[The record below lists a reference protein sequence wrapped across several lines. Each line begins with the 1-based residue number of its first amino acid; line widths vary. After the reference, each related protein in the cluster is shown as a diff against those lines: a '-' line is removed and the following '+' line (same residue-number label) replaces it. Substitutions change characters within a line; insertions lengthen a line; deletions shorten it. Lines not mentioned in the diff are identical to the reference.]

1 VGLTL
6 YTGSSLLAFL
16 ACIILAPLV
25 LWRGKPG
32 RQIYLFSGLTLL
44 VGVWSLFPFA
54 TGRVERSADALSV
67 ARFLYLAALFV
78 PPLFL
83 HLTYT
88 ILGLSTLRREAAV
101 LRGFYLVSALFA
113 LALPTDWFI
122 RDVIRYAP
130 FFCVVGGPLYT
141 AYVGFFGITCALGFL
156 ALLRGYRGASGVRRN
171 QLRYIFLS
179 WFLAYVAGL
188 FHFMPTYFGVE
199 PFPHDILVIAFVT
212 LSAYAIVRY
221 RILDIRVAVA
231 SALILAAVYAI
242 LLGMPF
248 LALRW
253 YRDFLYEMIQQH
265 VLAAPALAV
274 VYALFAS
281 CCPFVYIALQRRA
294 ADRLLSEQR
303 RYQTVLRQA
312 AQGMTLIKE
321 MDRLLN
327 LVVHILTRTVRI
339 SHSAVYLLDTE
350 GKTYVLRARRGTF
363 GIEVG
368 HAMPVGSPLI
378 AELVRQ
384 RGAIVQ
390 EELKLQIQ
398 SGGEAARLV
407 AAEGAMGAIQAA
419 VVVPSFVEDTLIG
432 FLVLGEKRS
441 GRAYSQDDLQVF
453 EVLASQAALAIE
465 NAQFY
470 DELQRTQADLFQT
483 AKMATLGQMAGGMS
497 HQINNRFYVLTI
509 LAGTMKA
516 ALNALNLDTADREIR
531 EMIAKATVTFQ
542 KIEDNAIRGG
552 DIVKTLL
559 RFSRPTRGDQK
570 PIAIQEI
577 VDTALDVVQYK
588 IKLEDLDFS
597 KEYEPDLPMIQ
608 GNVNQLADSLFNLFS
623 NAYDAIQ
630 SKQERLKPPD
640 YRGAITV
647 RARAGSGRVT
657 LTIRDNGIGMTPQ
670 EASQLFIPFFTTK
683 ATSEKGTGLGLFI
696 IKRIVE
702 HHGGQIRATSQ
713 FGEGTTFT
721 MTLPAAP
728 AAA

>member
-1 VGLTL
+1 M
-6 YTGSSLLAFL
+6 
-16 ACIILAPLV
+16 

-54 TGRVERSADALSV
+54 TGRVERGADALAV
-67 ARFLYLAALFV
+67 ARLLYLAALFV

-83 HLTYT
+83 HLTYA
-88 ILGLSTLRREAAV
+88 ILGRSALRREAAV

-113 LALPTDWFI
+113 LALPTEWFI

-130 FFCVVGGPLYT
+130 FFGIVGGPLYT
-141 AYVGFFGITCALGFL
+141 AYVGFFGITCALGFV
-156 ALLRGYRGASGVRRN
+156 ALRRGYRGASGTRRN

-199 PFPHDILVIAFVT
+199 PFPHDLLVIAFVT

-221 RILDIRVAVA
+221 RILDIRLAMA
-231 SALILAAVYAI
+231 RALI
-242 LLGMPF
+242 F
-248 LALRW
+248 
-253 YRDFLYEMIQQH
+253 
-265 VLAAPALAV
+265 AV
-274 VYALFAS
+274 VYALVLGAPFVALMVSRDVLHDLLQQRSFAAPLMAVLYALLAS
-281 CCPFVYIALQRRA
+281 CCPFIYLALQRRA
-294 ADRLLSEQR
+294 ENRLLAEQR
-303 RYQTVLRQA
+303 RYQIVLRQA

-321 MDRLLN
+321 MDKLLN
-327 LVVHILTRTVRI
+327 LIVHILTRTVRI
-339 SHSAVYLLDTE
+339 THAAVHLLDKE
-350 GKTYVLRARRGTF
+350 ANVYVLRARRGA
-363 GIEVG
+363 GKSPSPRPSPQQGEGGVG
-368 HAMPVGSPLI
+368 QAIPVNSPLI
-378 AELVRQ
+378 QELVRQ
-384 RGAIVQ
+384 KGAIVQ
-390 EELKLQIQ
+390 EELKLQLQ
-398 SGGEAARLV
+398 SGGQTAQLV
-407 AAEGAMGAIQAA
+407 AAEGAMGTIQAA
-419 VVVPSFVEDTLIG
+419 VAVPSFVEDTLIG

-453 EVLASQAALAIE
+453 EALASQAALAVE

-483 AKMATLGQMAGGMS
+483 AKMASLGQMAGGMS

-516 ALNALNLDTADREIR
+516 ALNALTLEGVGQDVRAAIV
-531 EMIAKATVTFQ
+531 KATETFQ
-542 KIEDNAIRGG
+542 KVEDNAIRGG

-570 PIAIQEI
+570 PVSIQEI

-588 IKLEDLDFS
+588 IKLEELDVS
-597 KEYEPDLPMIQ
+597 KEYEPDLPLVQ

-647 RARAGSGRVT
+647 RARAMSGRVA
-657 LTIRDNGIGMTPQ
+657 LTIADNGIGMTPP
-670 EASQLFIPFFTTK
+670 EAAQLFIPFFTTK

-696 IKRIVE
+696 IKRIIE
-702 HHGGQIRATSQ
+702 HHGGHIQATSQ
-713 FGEGTTFT
+713 FGEGTTFII
-721 MTLPAAP
+721 TLPAAP
-728 AAA
+728 AAV